1 PARYCFPGVAC
12 GGSGSVA
19 GSAVSSSSTPDGSN
33 PNRPY
38 QLFVFDPSGV
48 LLELTADP
56 ATEPEPPQATPGKQ
70 YRAGH
75 RDWFVP
81 QAYRQFGAA

>member
-1 PARYCFPGVAC
+1 MCV
-12 GGSGSVA
+12 SGFDLLRQRFRQL
-19 GSAVSSSSTPDGSN
+19 GLDWREQCN